1 MPSITKAVVQ
11 YGARSRKESLGITF
25 HDDSLIPWFIF
36 HGRLHRFPWPY
47 HRNHGHRRKP
57 SYSFYPRRRQKD
69 PNRIATS
76 LLSIGLYIALMSTFP
91 RCIGLMEGID
101 IYIPFRSWIVD
112 LSLKTFGELARRRR
126 HDGLSAA
133 HFAGAHQ

>member
-1 MPSITKAVVQ
+1 MTASFLGLSFLGGYTVFLGPITGIMVTDL
-11 YGARSRKESLGITF
+11 SLRN
-25 HDDSLIPWFIF
+25 PFILV
-36 HGRLHRFPWPY
+36 GGKRIQIVL
-47 HRNHGHRRKP
+47 
-57 SYSFYPRRRQKD
+57 RRRCLV
-69 PNRIATS
+69 S
-76 LLSIGLYIALMSTFP
+76 GLYTALMSTFP
-91 RCIGLMEGID
+91 RCIGLMEGIG

>member
-1 MPSITKAVVQ
+1 MTASFLGLSFLGGYTVFLGPITGIMVTDL
-11 YGARSRKESLGITF
+11 SLRN
-25 HDDSLIPWFIF
+25 PFILV
-36 HGRLHRFPWPY
+36 GGKRIRIVL
-47 HRNHGHRRKP
+47 
-57 SYSFYPRRRQKD
+57 RRRCLV
-69 PNRIATS
+69 S
-76 LLSIGLYIALMSTFP
+76 GLYTALMSTFP